1 MKKSG
6 AQIVIESLEREGVE
20 MISGIPG
27 GNILPI
33 YDALKDSKIQHILA
47 KHEQGAAFIAQGIA
61 RVKGSPGVCMATSG
75 PGAMNLI
82 TALADAKADS
92 CPLVAITGQVSQNM
106 IGKEAFQEVDIC
118 SMAKGVTKK
127 VFFINK
133 AEDITQIVREAFC
146 IAKEGRPGPVLIDI
160 PKDVQLAVVE
170 VAAASIK
177 EYEKMNARSPNES
190 EIEEAIKLID
200 KAKRPVI
207 IAGNGAKLS
216 HSQSLIRQLAEQNS
230 MAVTTTLHGLSIIP
244 FNHPLNLGMAGV
256 HGAKSA
262 NRIIREA
269 DLILALG
276 IRFDDRLMGNVEEFC
291 PQAKIIHIDI
301 SKEEHGKI
309 ITPHLAIHSDLKIAL
324 KAIMQKLFP
333 TKRDEWEMRIAQLHY
348 AEGHKSLNPE
358 ENSIYPVS
366 FLEEIQSLI
375 PDDAIIVTD
384 VGQHQMWVAQHFPFT
399 SKHTFL
405 SSGGQGTMGFGLPVA
420 IGASVAQPERKVVLF
435 TGDGSFLMN
444 VQELATLKELGCNIT
459 VFVMNNSQL
468 GMVRQQQ
475 EMFYQENYMGS
486 IYSHR
491 MDFSEI
497 ARGFGIRSCKI
508 VGEYYHNGLWQKYLS
523 TNEPCVI
530 DVSLYEAKN
539 ILPMV
544 IPGRANVEVFE
555 YQDS

>member
-1 MKKSG
+1 MKKNG
-6 AQIVIESLEREGVE
+6 AQILIESLENEGVE
-20 MISGIPG
+20 ILSGIPG
-27 GNILPI
+27 GNILPV
-33 YDALKDSKIQHILA
+33 YDALKGSKMKHILA

-61 RVKGSPGVCMATSG
+61 RVNGLPGVCLATSG

-106 IGKEAFQEVDIC
+106 LGKESFQEVDIC
-118 SMAKGVTKK
+118 TMAQGVTKK
-127 VFFINK
+127 VFFIDG
-133 AEDITQIVREAFC
+133 AEDIPKIVHEAFC
-146 IAKEGRPGPVLIDI
+146 IAMEGRPGPVLIDI
-160 PKDVQLAVVE
+160 PKDVQLADANE
-170 VAAASIK
+170 AALSFS
-177 EYEKMNARSPNES
+177 EYAKMNAMSPDDLEV
-190 EIEEAIKLID
+190 EKAISLINR
-200 KAKRPVI
+200 AKKPVI

-230 MAVTTTLHGLSIIP
+230 MAIATTLHGLSIIP
-244 FNHPLNLGMAGV
+244 FSHSLNLGMAGV

-276 IRFDDRLMGNVEEFC
+276 IRFDDRLTGNVAEFC
-291 PQAKIIHIDI
+291 PEAKVIHIDI

-309 ITPHLAIHSDLKIAL
+309 ITPYLAIHADLKIAL
-324 KAIMQKLFP
+324 EAIMQKLTP
-333 TKRDEWEMRIAQLHY
+333 QKREEWEMRIAQLHY
-348 AEGHKSLNPE
+348 SEGHKSLNPE

-366 FLEEIQSLI
+366 FLENIQSLI

-399 SKHTFL
+399 TEHAFL
-405 SSGGQGTMGFGLPVA
+405 SSGGQGTMGFGLPAA

-444 VQELATLKELGCNIT
+444 IQELATLKEQACNIT
-459 VFVMNNSQL
+459 IFVMNNSQL

-486 IYSHR
+486 IYSLR

-497 ARGFGIRSCKI
+497 AKGFGIRSCNIASEFCNNK
-508 VGEYYHNGLWQKYLS
+508 LWQKYLS
-523 TNEPCVI
+523 TEEPCII
-530 DVSLYEAKN
+530 DVSLNEAKN

-544 IPGRANVEVFE
+544 IPGKSNVEMYE
-555 YQDS
+555 YQNS